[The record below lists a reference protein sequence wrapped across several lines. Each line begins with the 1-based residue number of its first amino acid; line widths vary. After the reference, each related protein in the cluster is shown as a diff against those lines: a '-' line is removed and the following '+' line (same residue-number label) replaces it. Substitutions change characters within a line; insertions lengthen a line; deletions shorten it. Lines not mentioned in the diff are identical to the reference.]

1 MVNLQA
7 MPEPVESSHRRW
19 LRCCMERECLRKSTC
34 WTSLAFNCGHSL
46 HADFD
51 VVQLDGEISKNIA
64 TQPPPGKEEIIV
76 AYISRFL

>member
-1 MVNLQA
+1 M
-7 MPEPVESSHRRW
+7 
-19 LRCCMERECLRKSTC
+19 
-34 WTSLAFNCGHSL
+34 LAQEHVLDVASVYGHSL

-51 VVQLDGEISKNIA
+51 VVQLDEEISKNIA